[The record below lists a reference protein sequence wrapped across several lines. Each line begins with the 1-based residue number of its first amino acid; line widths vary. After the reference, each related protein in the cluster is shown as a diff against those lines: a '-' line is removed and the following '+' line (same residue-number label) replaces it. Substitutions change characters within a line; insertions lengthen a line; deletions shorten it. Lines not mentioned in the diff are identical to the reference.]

1 MSDQLTDN
9 LHNLNSWM
17 NSRNLFLSPEK
28 SRAIIFT
35 KSGSIRSPPPP
46 VMSGSTPIPWTTEHK
61 YLGLHIESN
70 LRWRKHV
77 EMITGKISMAN
88 NIVKALCG
96 KTWGAHP
103 SVLMGVYKVLA
114 VPHFDYGCL
123 VYGRCSREVMLKLDR
138 AQYAILRSALSMLK
152 STPTN
157 ILLFESLQPPLYL
170 RRRWL
175 ATKYVSK
182 ALRVRQHPVLEL
194 IGDASDLRHLWFN
207 ELIPPF
213 IAAIENLKN
222 EDRIHRSETIPFFS
236 VPLAVKAHQIRVYN
250 SGLPK
255 SALSNQHDFLQL
267 IERRF
272 PEHTLAFT
280 DASVSRAPDSVGY
293 GVFFPSMAVELSGR
307 LPDHWSIFDA
317 ELFAIGKAVSEAS
330 ERKLRRLLVVSD
342 SLSALEA
349 LKSNKFDSSVDIISM
364 RVRNT
369 LYVANSTGCAV
380 SCIWVPSHSYIH
392 ANDVADRL
400 ANQGRYAD
408 TAPHIPGGP
417 QTLWPRIKRDIR
429 GSWIEDFLKS
439 CISRDSHQESIRST
453 DPGIVLQD
461 SCALRTWDQIAPD
474 SLLNLGA

>member
-123 VYGRCSREVMLKLDR
+123 VYGRCSRE
-138 AQYAILRSALSMLK
+138 
-152 STPTN
+152 
-157 ILLFESLQPPLYL
+157 
-170 RRRWL
+170 
-175 ATKYVSK
+175 
-182 ALRVRQHPVLEL
+182 
-194 IGDASDLRHLWFN
+194 
-207 ELIPPF
+207 
-213 IAAIENLKN
+213 
-222 EDRIHRSETIPFFS
+222 
-236 VPLAVKAHQIRVYN
+236 
-250 SGLPK
+250 
-255 SALSNQHDFLQL
+255 L

-439 CISRDSHQESIRST
+439 CISRGRIYSLYVNHHNFPLSPWFSKIDKPRRFLIAVLRLKSGHCLTPAHLHRIGVRDSPNCDCGALGDIPHIFLSCEKHVVRTKLLYDKLSVLDFPLPLNIYDAIFST
-453 DPGIVLQD
+453 KLEVLE
-461 SCALRTWDQIAPD
+461 
-474 SLLNLGA
+474 LLMQFVRECGLTL